1 MTKTLLRCDHRAE
14 IGKAFLSQFEV
25 RFGPGLQA
33 DIILPGPPLSWAFT
47 MVDNFIKGIKIGEFY
62 LLRILIQGSG

>member
-1 MTKTLLRCDHRAE
+1 
-14 IGKAFLSQFEV
+14 
-25 RFGPGLQA
+25 
-33 DIILPGPPLSWAFT
+33 